1 MYLVLCNC
9 PADAAP
15 SIARA
20 LVEGK
25 FAACVNLISGV
36 KSVYEW
42 EGEICEDGETTL
54 LIKTSRPKMAGLRS
68 KILEIHPYS
77 VPEILATAI
86 DEEASHAPYIQWV
99 REMTA

>member
-1 MYLVLCNC
+1 MFLVLCNS
-9 PADAAP
+9 PVEAAP

-25 FAACVNLISGV
+25 FAACVNLIPGV
-36 KSVYEW
+36 KSVYEC

-54 LIKTSRPKMAGLRS
+54 LIKTSRAKMAALRA
-68 KILEIHPYS
+68 KLVEIHPYT
-77 VPEILATAI
+77 VPEIIATAI
-86 DEEASHAPYIQWV
+86 DDDASHTPYVEWV